1 MNIGVKTGRAWKD
14 WEGQIVDGEFRLLKC
29 LHASERGA
37 VFRTERPGGEPHNA
51 VIKLR
56 AQDDVTAA
64 AQLARWKSS
73 ALLVHPHLMRLFE
86 MGRANLSDLSC
97 TYVVMEYAEEE
108 LAQIDRPLTVAE
120 ASDMLS
126 AALKVLAFLHAKRFA
141 HGHLK
146 TTNVMAVNDQI
157 KFSSDTIR
165 PIGEW
170 RSDLDV
176 QVPSDP
182 PEIVHRGAASAGDV
196 WSLGIT
202 LVNALTT
209 QSPSWEA
216 GAIAASLRDSLPAVF
231 RVMVAGC
238 LRRDPEKRWTIPDLE
253 EFLQSNVEAPPPPAQ
268 PSLIQPAPLSPAQH
282 TSPQPA
288 VLHPKL
294 TQPALPQ
301 HTSPQPTS
309 TQPAVSEQRRPKPP
323 NPQIKLPKYAP
334 PPRKNAPMQ
343 YVLLAGAIGLI
354 IAAFAI
360 VPRLIDHRAVQD
372 TPVTAPVRSQNE
384 PVIRPSQPNDAFSK
398 TAVPGPPPR
407 VERQEIQEQV
417 IPDVPAQARNTIRG
431 HLVVRLRVSVD
442 SNGSVIAVKNETPG
456 SSRYFVNLATQA
468 ARQWKFAPAGPGG
481 DPTSRE
487 WTLRFQFIKDPN
499 NAVSVQATPARQ

>member
-1 MNIGVKTGRAWKD
+1 
-14 WEGQIVDGEFRLLKC
+14 
-29 LHASERGA
+29 
-37 VFRTERPGGEPHNA
+37 
-51 VIKLR
+51 
-56 AQDDVTAA
+56 
-64 AQLARWKSS
+64 
-73 ALLVHPHLMRLFE
+73 
-86 MGRANLSDLSC
+86 MGRAKLGDLSC

-108 LAQIDRPLTVAE
+108 LAQVDRPLTVAE

-146 TTNVMAVNDQI
+146 TSNVMAVNDQI

-165 PIGEW
+165 PMGEW

-176 QVPSDP
+176 PVQSDP
-182 PEIVHRGAASAGDV
+182 PEIVHRGASSAGDV
-196 WSLGIT
+196 WSLGIA

-216 GAIAASLRDSLPAVF
+216 GAIAASLRDSLPAAF

-238 LRRDPEKRWTIPDLE
+238 LRRDPEKRWTIADLE
-253 EFLQSNVEAPPPPAQ
+253 KFLQSNVEAPPPSP
-268 PSLIQPAPLSPAQH
+268 PSLIQPSPVSPVQH

-288 VLHPKL
+288 QLHPKS
-294 TQPALPQ
+294 ARASLPR
-301 HTSPQPTS
+301 HTSPQPIS
-309 TQPAVSEQRRPKPP
+309 TQPAVSEQRPPKTPI
-323 NPQIKLPKYAP
+323 PQIKLPQYAP
-334 PPRKNAPMQ
+334 PPRKNAPTQ
-343 YVLLAGAIGLI
+343 YVFLAGAIGLI

-360 VPRLIDHRAVQD
+360 VPRFIDHRAVSEP
-372 TPVTAPVRSQNE
+372 PVAAPARSQNN
-384 PVIRPSQPNDAFSK
+384 PAIRPSQPDDAFSK
-398 TAVPGPPPR
+398 TTVTGPPPR
-407 VERQEIQEQV
+407 VERQEIQKQV

-481 DPTSRE
+481 DSTSRE
-487 WTLRFQFIKDPN
+487 WTLRFQFLKDPN